1 MLQDTT
7 PKDELIIGRNP
18 ITEALKAGREFNQL
32 FVARGERSGSI
43 GRIIA
48 LAKDRGI
55 PIKEVDAKKL
65 DYMSGGGVHQGVA
78 AFCAAHA
85 YASLEDIFAAAEQKG
100 EAPFIIICD
109 EIEDPHN
116 LGAIIRTA
124 DAVGA
129 HGVVVPKRRAAAL
142 TGIVAK
148 ASAGALE
155 YVKVARVTNLAAAL
169 EEMKKRNV
177 WLYCLD
183 MDGQDYRQVD
193 YTGAVGL
200 VVGSEG
206 RGVSRLIKQTCDVT
220 VSLPMKGKVNSLNAS
235 VAAAVLMYAVAQGR

>member
-1 MLQDTT
+1 MAQTDK

-18 ITEALKAGREFNQL
+18 IMEALKADRELNQL

-43 GRIIA
+43 GKIIS
-48 LAKDRGI
+48 LAKQKGI
-55 PIKEVDAKKL
+55 PIKETDAKKL

-78 AFCAAHA
+78 AFCAAHD
-85 YASLEDIFAAAEQKG
+85 YSTLEDIFALAEQRN
-100 EAPFIIICD
+100 EPPFIIICD

-129 HGVVVPKRRAAAL
+129 HGVVVPKRRSAAL

-148 ASAGALE
+148 SSAGALE

-169 EEMKKRNV
+169 EQMKQKNV
-177 WLYCLD
+177 WLYCSD
-183 MDGQDYRQVD
+183 MDGEDYKKVD
-193 YTGAVGL
+193 YAGGVGL
-200 VVGSEG
+200 VIGSEG
-206 RGVSRLIKQTCDVT
+206 KGVSRLIREKCDFV
-220 VSLPMKGKVNSLNAS
+220 VSLPMKGKINSLNAS
-235 VAAAVLMYAVAQGR
+235 VAAAVLMYAVAEGR

>member
-1 MLQDTT
+1 MAQTDK

-18 ITEALKAGREFNQL
+18 IMEALKADRELNQL

-43 GRIIA
+43 GKIIS
-48 LAKDRGI
+48 LAKQKGI
-55 PIKEVDAKKL
+55 PIKETDAKKL

-78 AFCAAHA
+78 AFCAAHN
-85 YASLEDIFAAAEQKG
+85 YSTLEDIFALAEQRN
-100 EAPFIIICD
+100 EPPFIIICD

-129 HGVVVPKRRAAAL
+129 HGVVVPKRRSAAL

-148 ASAGALE
+148 SSAGALE

-169 EEMKKRNV
+169 EQMKQKNV
-177 WLYCLD
+177 WLYCSD
-183 MDGQDYRQVD
+183 MDGEDYKKVD
-193 YTGAVGL
+193 YAGGVGL
-200 VVGSEG
+200 VIGSEG
-206 RGVSRLIKQTCDVT
+206 KGVSRLIREKCDFV
-220 VSLPMKGKVNSLNAS
+220 VSLPMKGKINSLNAS
-235 VAAAVLMYAVAQGR
+235 VAAAVLMYAVAEGR

>member
-1 MLQDTT
+1 MAQTDK

-18 ITEALKAGREFNQL
+18 IMEALKADRELNQL

-43 GRIIA
+43 GKIIS
-48 LAKDRGI
+48 LAKQKGI
-55 PIKEVDAKKL
+55 PIKETDAKKL

-78 AFCAAHA
+78 AFCAAHD
-85 YASLEDIFAAAEQKG
+85 YSTLEDIFALAEQRN
-100 EAPFIIICD
+100 EPPFIIICD

-129 HGVVVPKRRAAAL
+129 HGVVVPKRRSAAL

-148 ASAGALE
+148 SSAGALE

-169 EEMKKRNV
+169 EQMKQKNV
-177 WLYCLD
+177 WLYCSD
-183 MDGQDYRQVD
+183 MDGEDYRKVD
-193 YTGAVGL
+193 YAGGVGL
-200 VVGSEG
+200 VIGSEG
-206 RGVSRLIKQTCDVT
+206 KGVSRLIREKCDFV
-220 VSLPMKGKVNSLNAS
+220 VSLPMKGKINSLNAS
-235 VAAAVLMYAVAQGR
+235 VAAAVLMYAVAEGR

>member
-1 MLQDTT
+1 MSQNFSQ
-7 PKDELIIGRNP
+7 KDELIIGRNP
-18 ITEALKAGREFNQL
+18 ITEALRAGRELNQL

-43 GRIIA
+43 GKIIA

-55 PIKEVDAKKL
+55 PIKEVDVKRL

-78 AFCAAHA
+78 AFCAAHS
-85 YASLEDIFAAAEQKG
+85 YCSLEDIFAAAEQKG

-129 HGVVVPKRRAAAL
+129 HGIVVPKRRSAAL

-155 YVKVARVTNLAAAL
+155 YVRVARVTNLAAAL
-169 EEMKKRNV
+169 EEMKRRNV
-177 WLYCLD
+177 WLYCSD

-193 YTGAVGL
+193 FSGAVGL
-200 VVGSEG
+200 VIGSEG
-206 RGVSRLIKQTCDVT
+206 RGVSRLIKETCDVT
-220 VSLPMKGKVNSLNAS
+220 VSLPMKGKINSLNAS

>member
-1 MLQDTT
+1 MPEKNTDQN
-7 PKDELIIGRNP
+7 ELIIGRNP
-18 ITEALKAGREFNQL
+18 ITEALKSGRELNQL

-43 GRIIA
+43 GKIIA
-48 LAKDRGI
+48 LAKQKGI
-55 PIKEVDAKKL
+55 PVKEVDIKKL

-85 YASLEDIFAAAEQKG
+85 YASLDDIFALAAARK

-129 HGVVVPKRRAAAL
+129 HGVVVPKRRSAAL

-148 ASAGALE
+148 SSAGALE
-155 YVKVARVTNLAAAL
+155 YVKVARVTNLAATID
-169 EEMKKRNV
+169 EMKKRNM
-177 WLYCLD
+177 WLYCSD
-183 MDGQDYRQVD
+183 MDGED
-193 YTGAVGL
+193 YTKVDFTGGVGL
-200 VVGSEG
+200 VIGSEG
-206 RGVSRLIKQTCDVT
+206 KGVSRLVKQKCDVT
-220 VSLPMKGKVNSLNAS
+220 VSLPMKGKIGSLNAS
-235 VAAAVLMYAVAQGR
+235 VAAAVLMYEVARGR